1 MKTKT
6 NKTKIGWTIMNRKNH
21 RKFANKN
28 GKYLYTEN
36 LENAKIFKTRNV
48 AREYQ
53 DPHTETVI
61 KVSIVNGKP
70 NKVIGG
76 NGGSCV
82 IGDQKNH
89 NI

>member
-21 RKFANKN
+21 SKFANKN

-36 LENAKIFKTRNV
+36 LEKAMVFNTRSR
-48 AREYQ
+48 ARSYR
-53 DPHTETVI
+53 DPDTETVI

-76 NGGSCV
+76 NGGFCV
-82 IGDQKNH
+82 IGDVRNH
-89 NI
+89 SI